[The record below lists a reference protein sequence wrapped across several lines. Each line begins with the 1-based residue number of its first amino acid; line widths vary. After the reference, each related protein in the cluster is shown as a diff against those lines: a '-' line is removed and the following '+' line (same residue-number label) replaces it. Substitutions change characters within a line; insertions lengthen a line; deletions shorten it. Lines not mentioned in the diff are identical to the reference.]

1 MLQQAGASHF
11 QRQAESELAFLKG
24 HIYQQLVAFN
34 IHYVA
39 ESAVAASSEIKAHAA
54 GADAKVPHTQVIEKF
69 GQSWIH
75 DVEFLALCAG
85 PDAKHRHQDQE
96 NGP

>member
-1 MLQQAGASHF
+1 MYLPKPAAHEPYLTLF
-11 QRQAESELAFLKG
+11 KG

-34 IHYVA
+34 IHHVA
-39 ESAVAASSEIKAHAA
+39 ESAVTAPGEIKAHAA

-69 GQSWIH
+69 GQSWIY